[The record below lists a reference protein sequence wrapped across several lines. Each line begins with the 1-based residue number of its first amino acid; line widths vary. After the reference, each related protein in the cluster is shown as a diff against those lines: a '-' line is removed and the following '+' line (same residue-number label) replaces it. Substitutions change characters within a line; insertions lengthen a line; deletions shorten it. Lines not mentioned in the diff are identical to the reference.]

1 MNFYYIERGQGSNL
15 TISFELF
22 GIISFFFLLE
32 ILNFLK
38 NDLIYA
44 EATNK
49 FWIIRHNKLSFLENS
64 TKFKII

>member
-49 FWIIRHNKLSFLENS
+49 F
-64 TKFKII
+64 